1 MAFLASSAPG
11 FSKSGR
17 SGCQAPIGIMTGSH
31 SIRVVNDRQRRKTVD
46 PYSHGVVG
54 AGAGVHTLD
63 ALAAGDQIPVADVVV
78 IHMLAAPAGASHAP
92 RASDFCGTAV
102 GV

>member
-1 MAFLASSAPG
+1 
-11 FSKSGR
+11 
-17 SGCQAPIGIMTGSH
+17 MTGSH

-78 IHMLAAPAGASHAP
+78 IHMLAAPATASQSP
-92 RASDFCGTAV
+92 SASDFGRQT
-102 GV
+102 GRFHSSISIGRLILP